1 MLARAFFRLCA
12 LEALRPS
19 ALLVAD
25 GPWPTLAGKY
35 VSDSRIDPI
44 DDLGG
49 DESKRPMIVVY
60 TEATRLGKIAQA
72 GPMLHKADV
81 DLVFEISVASMMSPD
96 GESPDLFYC
105 ESDGQTEAKLD
116 ALESQIYE
124 VLHFAPSGA
133 LFRRMG
139 KGMAESWH
147 SEAHRSGEED
157 VRLARRRIT
166 ASFRMR
172 ESYLDPAPSST
183 PADLA
188 RLPAAL
194 QPIAQG
200 LDGSTYLTALV
211 LALARATFAMPQRV
225 PLNGVGITAAP
236 QPGVAGTSPV
246 QATAN
251 NLQG

>member
-19 ALLVAD
+19 PLLAAD

-35 VSDSRIDPI
+35 VSDSRLDPI

-49 DESKRPMIVVY
+49 DESKRPMIAVY
-60 TEATRLGKIAQA
+60 TETTRLGKIAQA

-81 DLVFEISVASMMSPD
+81 DLVFEISVASVMSPN

-105 ESDGQTEAKLD
+105 ESDAQTEAKLD

-133 LFRRMG
+133 LFRKMG

-147 SEAHRSGEED
+147 SGAHRSAEED

-166 ASFRMR
+166 AAFRMR
-172 ESYLDPAPSST
+172 ETYLDPAPSST

-194 QPIAQG
+194 QPIAVA
-200 LDGSTYLTALV
+200 LDGSTYLADLV
-211 LALARATFAMPQRV
+211 LALARTAFAMPQRV
-225 PLNGVGITAAP
+225 PLNGVGLTVASQSGVTGTA
-236 QPGVAGTSPV
+236 PV